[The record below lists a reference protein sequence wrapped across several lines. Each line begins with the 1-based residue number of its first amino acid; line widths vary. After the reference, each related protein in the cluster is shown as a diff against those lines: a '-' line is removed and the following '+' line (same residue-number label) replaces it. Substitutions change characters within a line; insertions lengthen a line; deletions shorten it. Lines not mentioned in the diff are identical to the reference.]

1 MTDILIRAVPGA
13 VIDEIDRQASGLG
26 ISRTEFLRRRLSR
39 EFRPVGGLTTE
50 DLVRLAGLIGDVH
63 SGELPFA
70 ELAGPV
76 LPDTEIPGP
85 GLADPDMVDGAS
97 A

>member
-13 VIDEIDRQASGLG
+13 VIDEIDRQANGLG

-39 EFRPVGGLTTE
+39 EFRPVGGVTTE
-50 DLVRLAGLIGDVH
+50 DLIRLAGLV
-63 SGELPFA
+63 A
-70 ELAGPV
+70 ENRTPDLLSPDLAE
-76 LPDTEIPGP
+76 TEFTGP
-85 GLADPDMVDGAS
+85 GITGPDMVGGAP

>member
-13 VIDEIDRQASGLG
+13 VIDEIDRQANGLG

-39 EFRPVGGLTTE
+39 EFRRVGGVTTE
-50 DLVRLAGLIGDVH
+50 DLIRLAGLA
-63 SGELPFA
+63 GENRTPDLLSPDLA
-70 ELAGPV
+70 E
-76 LPDTEIPGP
+76 TEFTGP
-85 GLADPDMVDGAS
+85 GITGPEMVDGAP

>member
-13 VIDEIDRQASGLG
+13 VIDEIDRQANGLG

-39 EFRPVGGLTTE
+39 EFRPVGGVTTE
-50 DLVRLAGLIGDVH
+50 DLIRLAGLVTENRTPDLL
-63 SGELPFA
+63 SPDLA
-70 ELAGPV
+70 E
-76 LPDTEIPGP
+76 TEFTGP
-85 GLADPDMVDGAS
+85 GFTGPDLVDGAP

>member
-13 VIDEIDRQASGLG
+13 VIDEIDRQANGLG

-39 EFRPVGGLTTE
+39 EFRPVGGVTTA
-50 DLVRLAGLIGDVH
+50 DLLRLAGLIGEDH
-63 SGELPFA
+63 T
-70 ELAGPV
+70 
-76 LPDTEIPGP
+76 PDLLTS
-85 GLADPDMVDGAS
+85 GLAEPEFADPGRIGPDLVGEAP

>member
-13 VIDEIDRQASGLG
+13 VIDEIDRQANGLG

-39 EFRPVGGLTTE
+39 EFRPVGGVTTE
-50 DLVRLAGLIGDVH
+50 DLIRLAGLGTENRTPDLL
-63 SGELPFA
+63 SPDLA
-70 ELAGPV
+70 E
-76 LPDTEIPGP
+76 TEFTGP
-85 GLADPDMVDGAS
+85 GFTGPDLVDGAP

>member
-13 VIDEIDRQASGLG
+13 VIDEIDRQANGLG

-39 EFRPVGGLTTE
+39 EFRRVGGVTTE
-50 DLVRLAGLIGDVH
+50 DLIRLAGLG
-63 SGELPFA
+63 GEARTPDLLSADLA
-70 ELAGPV
+70 ETEFTDPGITGP
-76 LPDTEIPGP
+76 E
-85 GLADPDMVDGAS
+85 MVGGAP

>member
-13 VIDEIDRQASGLG
+13 VIDEIDRQANGLG

-39 EFRPVGGLTTE
+39 EFRPVGGVTTA
-50 DLVRLAGLIGDVH
+50 DLIRLAGLIGEEHTPDLL
-63 SGELPFA
+63 SPDLAETEFA
-70 ELAGPV
+70 
-76 LPDTEIPGP
+76 DP
-85 GLADPDMVDGAS
+85 GLTGPHLVDEAP

>member
-13 VIDEIDRQASGLG
+13 VIDEIDRQANGLG

-39 EFRPVGGLTTE
+39 EFRPVGGVTTE
-50 DLVRLAGLIGDVH
+50 DLVLLAGLV
-63 SGELPFA
+63 GEDRTPDLLTPDLA
-70 ELAGPV
+70 E
-76 LPDTEIPGP
+76 TEFV
-85 GLADPDMVDGAS
+85 DPDVMGPEMVDRAP

>member
-13 VIDEIDRQASGLG
+13 VIDEIDRQANGLG

-39 EFRPVGGLTTE
+39 EFRRVGGVTTE
-50 DLVRLAGLIGDVH
+50 DLIRLAGLG
-63 SGELPFA
+63 GESRTPDLLSPDLA
-70 ELAGPV
+70 E
-76 LPDTEIPGP
+76 TEFTGP
-85 GLADPDMVDGAS
+85 GITGPDMVDGAP